1 MSSSGV
7 GDWLGSLAY
16 WLFGY
21 GWRGLLGRLLGRD
34 LVTFGGHFG
43 GCGGALLLGAFLRG
57 VLAACSMGLFW
68 LVGRE

>member
-1 MSSSGV
+1 M
-7 GDWLGSLAY
+7 GSLAS

-21 GWRGLLGRLLGRD
+21 GWRGLLGGLLGWG

-43 GCGGALLLGAFLRG
+43 GCGWGALLWGAFLRG
-57 VLAACSMGLFW
+57 VLAAGSMGWFG

>member
-7 GDWLGSLAY
+7 GHWLGSLAY

-43 GCGGALLLGAFLRG
+43 GCGGGF
-57 VLAACSMGLFW
+57 V
-68 LVGRE
+68 VGRLFAGGLGGWFYGVVWVGGS